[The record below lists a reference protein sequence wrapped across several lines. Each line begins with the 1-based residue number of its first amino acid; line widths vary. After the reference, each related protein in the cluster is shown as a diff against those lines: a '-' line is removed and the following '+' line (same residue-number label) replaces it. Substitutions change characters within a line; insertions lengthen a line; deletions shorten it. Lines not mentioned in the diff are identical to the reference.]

1 MRSDPSAPRQAA
13 GIAPLAPDRG
23 ETHAGHGEH
32 GLAGAPFSD
41 SQLQQFREDDKHAG
55 GAVVVLM
62 TAIFTIGLILY
73 SIVLGLVIAT
83 PHHGL

>member
-1 MRSDPSAPRQAA
+1 MS
-13 GIAPLAPDRG
+13 
-23 ETHAGHGEH
+23 ETHAGHVEH
-32 GLAGAPFSD
+32 GPAGAPFSEP
-41 SQLQQFREDDKHAG
+41 QLQQFREDDKHAG

-73 SIVLGLVIAT
+73 SIVLGMVLAA